1 MSILVGIDFGTTNTV
16 ISVFENNKV
25 KILHDSIYH
34 TIPSK
39 IGFID
44 NNIYCGN
51 YIPINCSN
59 IIHSF
64 KVTIISNDMKYTHM
78 DLLIIFFQ
86 HIKSI
91 ICNNLSLSDIQT
103 IKCVIT
109 VPSNF
114 NDIQRELIKQCFNY
128 VKLNVIRI
136 INEPSA
142 AALAYGLNYSTKENE
157 KILVI
162 DTGGGTMDF
171 TILQKT
177 DLFFEV
183 IHSEGL
189 NTMGGNNFTEVILK
203 DNKKLTWNQAQMIK
217 EKLTYLEN
225 YEISI
230 SEEKYSLSRSRF
242 ENLCS
247 DLIKKVEETLTNIT
261 NEYSDIDYV
270 ILVGGTSRI
279 PILQSTIKYVCGMKP
294 WIHPSLETVVAEGAG
309 LYCGIIENKFT
320 TNNDVILMDVLP
332 LSLGVEL
339 VDGTYSIIIPK
350 NTPLPVKRSQKYTTE
365 SNEKSINIKVYQGER
380 KIASKNFLI
389 GEFIFDK
396 VTMGGVPIIEISFKV
411 DLNSIINVIVV
422 DKKSGIEKS
431 IIIKDIPAIDSENI
445 NKIIE
450 TAVKLDDMDMNEMI
464 RNQNIYL
471 IRSHI
476 EKALINLSINNLINE
491 NDKEKMLLYFKTI
504 EETCDNMN
512 NLQLIDTLTELQDKY
527 SILGS
532 AHINEVEENTV
543 DNFLY
548 QEKKEELKCRVE
560 LLLAKNP
567 SWEEFLTPVLNE
579 LTYTSCSFDY
589 IVDKLKVL
597 DEMETC
603 NTDIKDYKMEVNNLC
618 LYLKSQLEI
627 GSINMGDNNILLI
640 TLINDTLLL
649 LTENV
654 DIDWKEQLY
663 QFNKKCEEIYKK

>member
-64 KVTIISNDMKYTHM
+64 KVTIISNDIKYTHM